1 MSILR
6 NTVLATV
13 VVGAGLGAMS
23 GSALAWDHHGD
34 AGKSCS
40 NSVKAASENGAG
52 STLGDTTGGSQDIAA
67 DNLCDIAN
75 GNEVLSGNNV
85 AGGDIR
91 NGDLTDI
98 TRTSDTT
105 TTEES
110 TTTVPAAPV
119 DGGAGGGLPILGDLL
134 GL

>member
-6 NTVLATV
+6 KTVLATV
-13 VVGAGLGAMS
+13 VVGAGLGALS
-23 GSALAWDHHGD
+23 GTALAHDHHD

-40 NSVKAASENGAG
+40 NAVKASSENGAG
-52 STLGDTTGGSQDIAA
+52 DTLGDTTGGSQDIAA

-110 TTTVPAAPV
+110 TTTVPATPV
-119 DGGAGGGLPILGDLL
+119 DGGAGGGLPILGDIL